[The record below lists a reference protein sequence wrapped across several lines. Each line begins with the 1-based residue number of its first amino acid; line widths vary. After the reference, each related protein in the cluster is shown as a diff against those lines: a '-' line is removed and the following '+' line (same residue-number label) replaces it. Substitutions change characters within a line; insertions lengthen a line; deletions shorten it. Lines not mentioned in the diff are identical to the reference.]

1 MHHGSPT
8 CNTEPVPRRR
18 TLRLR
23 TRVTLFFAFIALLA
37 GVVLIGVTYGLTRN
51 NLLDEDQNAARQQA
65 LGNADLVRQQLTVDP
80 NSIGVFFDDELRT
93 DPNGFAVLSS
103 GDPAAPRASTSVLHP
118 ITDFPERLV
127 DSVRDGTSALQNADI
142 DGSSYVTVGVYIA
155 EYDTG
160 YFEAFPLAGTESTL
174 TAILT
179 ALLLGALGTVVLATL
194 FGLATSRRLLRPLS
208 QVADAAADIAS
219 GGLDTRLATESD
231 PDLDRLAGSF
241 NDMADAVQA
250 RIEREARFASDVSH
264 ELRSPITALTAAV
277 EVLDGRRDD
286 IPERTQQALDVVVDQ
301 VRRFDSMVID
311 LLELARIDAGATDLN
326 VEDVS
331 LVDLTRRVAAR
342 FGEPDV
348 PIVAVNGLPRRAA
361 LDKVRFERILGNL
374 LENARNHG
382 GGPVRIE
389 LAAAAPGR
397 FRLAVEDGGPG
408 VAQGERDRI
417 FERFAR
423 GSAARHR
430 IGTGLGLALVREHT
444 AAMGGTAWVQ
454 DRIGGGARFV
464 VELPER
470 VSTARWGIEMTARTW
485 RTLAV
490 AAAVAVVSSCG
501 VPMGDDS
508 FSVIAPEEDPFD
520 LDETST
526 TTSTTTTPPT
536 TTLPVTPDTVAPTT
550 TIVRLEPAEFY
561 FLTPRGRLQPVVVD
575 LPPPFA
581 ADQIADILE
590 DGPPPDVALESLVAD
605 GLIVGSS
612 ESRSVLTVDLD
623 ADTFARIP
631 SSQQTEAIGQI
642 VMTMIT
648 SLRRVGLVNFTI
660 DDEPISVK
668 KGNSLLSDVGEPLSY
683 DDYVILLASP
693 PPAVA
698 STTQTIRY
706 GRRLHGVAGNDNRR
720 MIAVSNPDVPLDP
733 AGAASPCRP
742 SPSIRDRRP
751 REVGPAHA
759 RPPA

>member
-37 GVVLIGVTYGLTRN
+37 GVILIGVTYGLTRN

-65 LGNADLVRQQLTVDP
+65 LANADLIRQQLTVDP
-80 NSIGVFFDDELRT
+80 DGIGVFFDDELRT
-93 DPNGFAVLSS
+93 DPDGFAVLDST
-103 GDPAAPRASTSVLHP
+103 DPTRRASTSVLHP
-118 ITDFPERLV
+118 VTDFPERLV
-127 DSVRDGTSALQNADI
+127 DSVRSGTSALQNANI
-142 DGSSYVTVGVYIA
+142 DGSDYVTVGVYIA
-155 EYDTG
+155 EYDSG
-160 YFEAFPLAGTESTL
+160 YFEAFPLADTESTL

-179 ALLLGALGTVVLATL
+179 ALVLGALGTVVLATL

-277 EVLDGRRDD
+277 EVLDGRRED
-286 IPERTQQALDVVVDQ
+286 IPDRTQQALDVVVDQ

-311 LLELARIDAGATDLN
+311 LLELARLDAGATDLN

-348 PIVAVNGLPRRAA
+348 PIVAANGVPSEVA

-389 LAAAAPGR
+389 LTAAAPGR

-408 VAQGERDRI
+408 VAQGERERI

-430 IGTGLGLALVREHT
+430 IGTGLGLALVAEHT

-454 DRIGGGARFV
+454 DRVGGGARFV

-470 VSTARWGIEMTARTW
+470 V
-485 RTLAV
+485 
-490 AAAVAVVSSCG
+490 
-501 VPMGDDS
+501 
-508 FSVIAPEEDPFD
+508 
-520 LDETST
+520 
-526 TTSTTTTPPT
+526 
-536 TTLPVTPDTVAPTT
+536 
-550 TIVRLEPAEFY
+550 
-561 FLTPRGRLQPVVVD
+561 
-575 LPPPFA
+575 
-581 ADQIADILE
+581 
-590 DGPPPDVALESLVAD
+590 
-605 GLIVGSS
+605 
-612 ESRSVLTVDLD
+612 
-623 ADTFARIP
+623 
-631 SSQQTEAIGQI
+631 
-642 VMTMIT
+642 
-648 SLRRVGLVNFTI
+648 
-660 DDEPISVK
+660 
-668 KGNSLLSDVGEPLSY
+668 
-683 DDYVILLASP
+683 
-693 PPAVA
+693 VA
-698 STTQTIRY
+698 S
-706 GRRLHGVAGNDNRR
+706 
-720 MIAVSNPDVPLDP
+720 
-733 AGAASPCRP
+733 GAST
-742 SPSIRDRRP
+742 
-751 REVGPAHA
+751 
-759 RPPA
+759 